1 MLVRCKWTIDSMLPW
16 FAGNPRIFLQHQGP
30 QAGTASL
37 PQRPHWP
44 GTMQSCR
51 LRRSHPPQSGMM
63 VLCRAGSLLPI
74 QPLQQ
79 VPPQPRRLTRK
90 PQALAR
96 GMGQRAEAVGGL
108 PLRVQQRSMQHL
120 RVKRAAQ
127 PMAAFMALQP
137 PMMWT
142 PLQRRM
148 QPSIAM
154 PSPRCWHT
162 IPVPYLLGILQNVSA
177 RIVRALACIQYVF
190 C

>member
-1 MLVRCKWTIDSMLPW
+1 M
-16 FAGNPRIFLQHQGP
+16 
-30 QAGTASL
+30 
-37 PQRPHWP
+37 
-44 GTMQSCR
+44 
-51 LRRSHPPQSGMM
+51 
-63 VLCRAGSLLPI
+63 LCRAGSLLPI

-79 VPPQPRRLTRK
+79 VPPQPRCLTRK

-108 PLRVQQRSMQHL
+108 PLRVQHQSMQHL

-127 PMAAFMALQP
+127 PMAAFMALQHP
-137 PMMWT
+137 TMWT

-162 IPVPYLLGILQNVSA
+162 IPVPQISWVSY
-177 RIVRALACIQYVF
+177 RMSLRE
-190 C
+190 